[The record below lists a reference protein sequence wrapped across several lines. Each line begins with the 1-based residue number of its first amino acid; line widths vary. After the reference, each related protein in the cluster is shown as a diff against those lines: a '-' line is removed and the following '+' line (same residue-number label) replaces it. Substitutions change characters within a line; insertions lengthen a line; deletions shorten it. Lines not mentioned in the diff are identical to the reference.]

1 MLSANSR
8 DAQMI
13 VTELLS
19 DYMNRSCRKS
29 ARRRVRLGKEATS
42 TEQLD
47 GKARNEDRAVSGEGQ
62 EAIKG
67 KGQEQRS
74 QAVMRM
80 WPGTNFII
88 NEDREARTLEVMS
101 SEEAE
106 GRTMES

>member
-29 ARRRVRLGKEATS
+29 ARRRVRLGKEASS

-47 GKARNEDRAVSGEGQ
+47 GKVSGGGQ

-67 KGQEQRS
+67 RGLEQRS

-80 WPGTNFII
+80 WPGTNFMR
-88 NEDREARTLEVMS
+88 NKGARGQDPGDHEQRR
-101 SEEAE
+101 
-106 GRTMES
+106 G